1 MEARMSHTSAIPGT
15 FPVPQE
21 GRRAHGHASTTTETS
36 ADAQGRDSASTLHD
50 AQTLSILYEQF
61 RQPIYSYTYR
71 LLDNREDAADVT
83 QEVFLR
89 ACLAWENL
97 CDRDHLGVWLHH
109 VATNLCIDLLRRRRR
124 LSWWPLARRNRH
136 VTPAEE
142 GSDDDPFSHVLPDG
156 GGIPE
161 IAEREH
167 IQQVLAHLP
176 KEYALVL
183 VLNTVQ
189 GIPYQDIATII
200 GLSPAATAT
209 RISRAKKLFVE
220 QYQRLSP
227 DGVGKEEKRS

>member
-1 MEARMSHTSAIPGT
+1 MSHSSAIPGT
-15 FPVPQE
+15 LPVLQE
-21 GRRAHGHASTTTETS
+21 GRRARGHASTAETS
-36 ADAQGRDSASTLHD
+36 AESQRRDVTSTHNDAQAL
-50 AQTLSILYEQF
+50 ALLYEQF
-61 RQPIYSYTYR
+61 RRSIYSYAYR
-71 LLDNREDAADVT
+71 LLGNREDAADVT

-89 ACLAWENL
+89 ACLAWEKL
-97 CDRDHLGVWLHH
+97 RDRDHLGVWLHH
-109 VATNLCIDLLRRRRR
+109 VATNMCVDLLRRRKR

-136 VTPAEE
+136 VTHAEE

>member
-1 MEARMSHTSAIPGT
+1 MSHSRALPGT
-15 FPVPQE
+15 LSVPQE
-21 GRRAHGHASTTTETS
+21 GRRARGHASTTTETS
-36 ADAQGRDSASTLHD
+36 ADSQGRDSASTLHD
-50 AQTLSILYEQF
+50 VQALGILYEQF
-61 RQPIYSYTYR
+61 RQSIYSYTYR

-97 CDRDHLGVWLHH
+97 RDRDHLGVWLHH
-109 VATNLCIDLLRRRRR
+109 VATNVCVDLLRRRRR

-136 VTPAEE
+136 VTHAEE
-142 GSDDDPFSHVLPDG
+142 GSDDDPFSHLPPDE

-161 IAEREH
+161 IAEREY
-167 IQQVLAHLP
+167 IQRVLAHMP
-176 KEYALVL
+176 KEYAIVL

-209 RISRAKKLFVE
+209 RISRAKKMFVE
-220 QYQRLSP
+220 QYQRLSQ
-227 DGVGKEEKRS
+227 DGVGEEEKRS

>member
-1 MEARMSHTSAIPGT
+1 MSHSRALPGT
-15 FPVPQE
+15 LSVPQE
-21 GRRAHGHASTTTETS
+21 GRRARGHASTTTETS
-36 ADAQGRDSASTLHD
+36 ADSQGRDSASPLHD
-50 AQTLSILYEQF
+50 VQALGILYEQF
-61 RQPIYSYTYR
+61 RQSIYSYTYR

-97 CDRDHLGVWLHH
+97 RDRDHLGVWLHH
-109 VATNLCIDLLRRRRR
+109 VATNVCVDLLRRRRR

-136 VTPAEE
+136 VTHAEE
-142 GSDDDPFSHVLPDG
+142 GRDDDPFSHLPPDE

-167 IQQVLAHLP
+167 IQQVLAHMP
-176 KEYALVL
+176 KEYAIVL

-209 RISRAKKLFVE
+209 RISRAKKMFVE
-220 QYQRLSP
+220 QYQRLSK
-227 DGVGKEEKRS
+227 DGVGEEEKRS